1 MTTEITA
8 IPDSSEG
15 KQQQQL
21 FYVEHLALK
30 FQAIVRAHDE
40 VEAQLQIASI
50 FARFRRRGAQQRRLV
65 IDPAMFFSWWPAL
78 GSLKRGGR

>member
-8 IPDSSEG
+8 IPNSSEG
-15 KQQQQL
+15 KQQL
-21 FYVEHLALK
+21 FYVENLALK

-65 IDPAMFFSWWPAL
+65 IDPAMFFSWVAPL
-78 GSLKRGGR
+78 QTLFICRR